1 MPDFNLLV
9 IDENDYQ
16 DAPLEVNNLVS
27 AIFGFENARD
37 ISGLKDLLAA
47 FTAWFNAHPNQA
59 LKQSIITWIKHSLK
73 NALSPDILGQVNSLE
88 ELSPMFATRAEAFME
103 QQKNQWLQAGR
114 QEGHQEGR
122 QEGRQEGLQEARQA
136 IEALLIKTLKKR
148 FGQTSESTLSMIESA
163 DLNRLDF
170 LMNCALDAESF
181 EDWLKRVRH

>member
-1 MPDFNLLV
+1 VPDFNLLV

-122 QEGRQEGLQEARQA
+122 QEGLQEARQA

-181 EDWLKRVRH
+181 EDWLQRVRH